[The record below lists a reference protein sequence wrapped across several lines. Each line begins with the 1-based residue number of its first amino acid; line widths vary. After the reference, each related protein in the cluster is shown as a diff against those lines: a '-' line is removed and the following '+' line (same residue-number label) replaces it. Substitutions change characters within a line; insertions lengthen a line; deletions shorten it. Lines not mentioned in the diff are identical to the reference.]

1 MAKSRKHMHK
11 KRKGRRVKRTKR
23 FMKGGDFTEQQKNI
37 LVNSGFN
44 EYQIDRFTDMDLT
57 FDQVNQKMQEIE
69 GEDFH
74 VNSDDFADAVELAL
88 FNEYMNQ
95 GMPNNNHMDQGMP
108 HDMDMDD
115 DHMDDAGPMD
125 IHELD
130 VNNNAEEGSTD
141 NEAESDDDMHGGR
154 RRKRT
159 MKKRKG
165 RKTMKT
171 RKGRKTMKMRKGRK
185 TRSQRGGVCYGNGV
199 GANNYDPSFSI
210 YNTRELT
217 LFPYKPT
224 N

>member
-1 MAKSRKHMHK
+1 MHK
-11 KRKGRRVKRTKR
+11 KRKGRRVKITKR
-23 FMKGGDFTEQQKNI
+23 FMKGGDFTEEQKTV
-37 LVNSGFN
+37 LQNSGF
-44 EYQIDRFTDMDLT
+44 YPGQIERFQLMGLT
-57 FDQVNQKMQEIE
+57 FEQVNQKLQEIM

-74 VNSDDFADAVELAL
+74 GNSDDVAEAVEQAL
-88 FNEYMNQ
+88 DEEHMNQ
-95 GMPNNNHMDQGMP
+95 GMPNNNNHMNQGMP
-108 HDMDMDD
+108 HDNHMDDGD
-115 DHMDDAGPMD
+115 DHMDLAGPMNLND
-125 IHELD
+125 LD
-130 VNNNAEEGSTD
+130 VDSDYAATD
-141 NEAESDDDMHGGR
+141 SEAESDDDMNGGR

-185 TRSQRGGVCYGNGV
+185 TRRQRGGVCYGNGV